1 MGKTIKLIRR
11 WTFIIILMQLILLSV
26 FCVFYFANL
35 FELQKH
41 ITVEYIVLGACG
53 VLFLEFFFLLAI
65 VFKIS
70 ALRQK
75 TDLHAAEVIG
85 QDVQAAYNFAMMGLV
100 VVDDKNIVL
109 WTNELFRER
118 NINIIDTNIY
128 EWKPGLR
135 ALYETQDDKATI
147 NIVENGRTYE
157 VKYLMEAGLFIFKD
171 TTDLELVQKF
181 NKDQAPVVGL
191 LSIDNYN
198 DVVGTEDDFNDSISK
213 VKNVIFAKAKEY
225 GILLRRY
232 RNDTYFI
239 LCNHAILEK
248 MKDDNFSIVNQV
260 RQIGTND
267 DVPLTLS
274 LGLAHNFP
282 DVVKLSDMA
291 DEALSIAMSRG
302 GDQVVINKYGEDM
315 EFIGGQT
322 EAQENRNKVKIR
334 VLADSLIS
342 LIKSSSN
349 VLIMGHTNMDM
360 DAFGA
365 CLGVKAIADTYSKQ
379 ARIVVDLKKTEHK
392 TRATLTSMFSRE
404 ELQTLIVSPKD
415 SEPKLAN
422 NTLLIVVDVHIPSM
436 TMHPE
441 LLDKANKVVVIDH
454 HRRAEKYIE
463 SPVFNHIDPSASS
476 TCEIIA
482 EFAHFASISP
492 KVVIN
497 PKYAT
502 IMMSGIFLDSGNF
515 KSKIVGIRTFE
526 ACTFLKEFGADNA
539 KADDLLKDDFEEHM
553 IVNKIVANMQTPYPG
568 VVYAIASQQE
578 IFDDATLAK
587 AANACLDI
595 KSVNAAF
602 VFGKISPKLIKM
614 SLRSDSTI
622 NVQILAQKMGGGGHF
637 SKAAVVFEKN
647 DFAAVTEILL
657 NCLSKNLALAR
668 NDRNVEEDK

>member
-1 MGKTIKLIRR
+1 MGKTIKNIRR
-11 WTFIIILMQLILLSV
+11 WTFFIILLQLILIST
-26 FCVFYFANL
+26 FCIFYFANFFDFQNL
-35 FELQKH
+35 IK
-41 ITVEYIVLGACG
+41 VEYIVLG
-53 VLFLEFFFLLAI
+53 VSLLLFLEFFFVLFI
-65 VFKIS
+65 VFRIS
-70 ALRQK
+70 SLRQK

-85 QDVQAAYNFAMMGLV
+85 QDVQAAYNFGMMGLV
-100 VVDDKNIVL
+100 VVNDKNIVL

-118 NINIIDTNIY
+118 NINIVDMNIY
-128 EWKPGLR
+128 EWKPALR
-135 ALYETQDDKATI
+135 ALYENQDEKNSI
-147 NIVENGRTYE
+147 KISENNRTYD

-171 TTDLELVQKF
+171 TTDLEIVQQF

-239 LCNHAILEK
+239 LCNYAILEK

-260 RQIGTND
+260 RQIGAND
-267 DVPLTLS
+267 DIPLTLS

-302 GDQVVINKYGEDM
+302 GDQVVIHKYGEDM
-315 EFIGGQT
+315 EFIGGKT
-322 EAQENRNKVKIR
+322 EAQENRNRVKVR

-349 VLIMGHTNMDM
+349 VLIMGHTMMDM

-365 CLGVKAIADTYSKQ
+365 CLGIKAISDTYSKQ

-392 TRATLTSMFSRE
+392 TRAAITSMFTRE
-404 ELQTLIVSPKD
+404 ELQTLIVSPKE
-415 SEPKLAN
+415 SEIKLST
-422 NTLLIVVDVHIPSM
+422 NTLLVVVDVHVGKM
-436 TMHPE
+436 TMHPHLIE
-441 LLDKANKVVVIDH
+441 EANKIVVIDH
-454 HRRAEKYIE
+454 HRRGEDYIE
-463 SPVFNHIDPSASS
+463 SPVFNHIDSSASS

-482 EFAHFASISP
+482 EFAHFSSLSP
-492 KVVIN
+492 KIDIN
-497 PKYAT
+497 SKYAT
-502 IMMSGIFLDSGNF
+502 VMLSGIFLDSGNF
-515 KSKIVGIRTFE
+515 KSKSVGIRTFE

-553 IVNKIVANMQTPYPG
+553 IVNKIVANMETPYPG

-587 AANACLDI
+587 AANACLNI
-595 KSVNAAF
+595 KAVNAAF
-602 VFGKISPKLIKM
+602 VFGKTSSRNIKM

-622 NVQILAQKMGGGGHF
+622 NVQILAEKMGGGGHF
-637 SKAAVVFEKN
+637 SKSAVVFDTT
-647 DFAAVTEILL
+647 DFSQVRDILL
-657 NCLSKNLALAR
+657 NCLSKNLSLAR
-668 NDRNVEEDK
+668 SDAHVEEEK